1 MKKVRVTALIICI
14 IVTISMTGLLVYA
27 GANEGSG
34 QTPEFGTFSWSL
46 GHEVTHP
53 ISRTYNVRVEGITSI
68 TKYSAGTTV
77 IVKIEVQDNK
87 TGTPLYTCIDSKT
100 NAPTA
105 KTLTKS
111 NILPHH
117 EFAAFGC
124 HEARGK
130 NAIVRYTCTTF

>member
-14 IVTISMTGLLVYA
+14 IVTISMT
-27 GANEGSG
+27 

>member
-1 MKKVRVTALIICI
+1 MRSPIL
-14 IVTISMTGLLVYA
+14 Y
-27 GANEGSG
+27 
-34 QTPEFGTFSWSL
+34 PEL
-46 GHEVTHP
+46 
-53 ISRTYNVRVEGITSI
+53 YNVRVEGITSI

-117 EFAAFGC
+117 ELQ
-124 HEARGK
+124 HLVVMKQEERMLL
-130 NAIVRYTCTTF
+130 